1 MSYIEK
7 KISDIIKNI
16 SDFFHVDAS
25 GEKSLIWHNADFVC
39 CRRYFFTTFFP
50 FTIYIPRGS
59 RPNGVVSLTPSG
71 V

>member
-1 MSYIEK
+1 MWETVFLLYVQ
-7 KISDIIKNI
+7 NI
-16 SDFFHVDAS
+16 CEH
-25 GEKSLIWHNADFVC
+25 EKSNRVRYKAHPVAYVALC